1 MRMLTARMVSVAPFY
16 RLFEGRAPVARE
28 LYRTC
33 VIKITPMRP
42 DLEWPGEWSRLLGYA
57 VRSLVRSPGFTA
69 AAVLTLAVGIGAT
82 TAICSVVNTI
92 LLRPLPLLD
101 ADRLVRIVERDRPRT
116 LPGLNYREYLDWQS
130 RTTTL
135 TGLAAATS
143 NLQVVM
149 PTPAGLVKV
158 TAGYVSSNY
167 FEVLGARALLGR
179 TLLSADT
186 ANPDVMVLGYY
197 EWQRHFGS
205 DPGAI
210 GSVVHFRSGGLAG
223 RSLTVIGVMPESME
237 TIGAP
242 MDFYTPIAAMPNA
255 GAIGL
260 AQLIGR
266 MREGAALAAAADEAN
281 VIGAAV
287 RPPRPASAPPL
298 TAARFDV
305 RSLKDG
311 MFDPPLG
318 RQGGADIPVRSVL
331 RIFLGAVTV
340 VLLIVCAN
348 VANLLLARGTARRRE
363 LATRLAL
370 GASRWQLV
378 RQILAECLVLAAAGG
393 AIGAG
398 FGAAGVSAIKWLAT
412 VDAQGV
418 FKIVF
423 GQNLL
428 PRANEVGVDASLFG
442 ITFAVAV
449 ITTFAFGLLPAL
461 HLSRSSQLQ
470 TFGSRAGGPT
480 RRDTRLR
487 TLLVIGQLAM
497 ATVLLVAAGLLSAS
511 FANLAGVEKGYNP
524 TNVLAFQ
531 LVLPGEYPTAR
542 KAESIEA
549 VLRAIRA
556 VPGVAAAGFS
566 YAGILIG
573 VQDTVGSFVP
583 SGRAPETA
591 DRPRLKSLS
600 AGYLESAGAT
610 RLDGRLLSEG
620 DSAQAPP
627 VIVINKTVQ
636 RRYFGN
642 ANPVGAFMDWHGGR
656 GGPPVPVQVV
666 GVIADVRQGALHREP
681 YAEIFMDYRQVIA
694 LQQRWGLPA
703 GAVDHLAFG
712 FMSFA
717 MRTRDDPTGLIP
729 QVRQAITR
737 ADPNAALDSI
747 MPMDS
752 LVANSV
758 ARQRFYAVMLA
769 AFAAVAALL
778 GAIGIYG
785 VLACFVVER
794 TREIGLRMALGA
806 GRRQVLG
813 LVLGRGLACAAFGI
827 TVGLAGA
834 AAGTRYVQAMLYGI
848 TPLDGRTFTVVAV
861 AFVAVAALASY
872 VPARHA
878 TGLDPMVALRLE

>member
-1 MRMLTARMVSVAPFY
+1 MRLDS
-16 RLFEGRAPVARE
+16 
-28 LYRTC
+28 
-33 VIKITPMRP
+33 
-42 DLEWPGEWSRLLGYA
+42 EWLGNWSQLVRYA
-57 VRSLVRSPGFTA
+57 VRSLARSPGFTA

-92 LLRPLPLLD
+92 LLRPLPLIG
-101 ADRLVRIVERDRPRT
+101 ADRLVEIREPERPRN
-116 LPGLNYREYLDWQS
+116 LPAATYGEYLEWQA

-167 FEVLGARALLGR
+167 FEVLGARPLLGR
-179 TLLSADT
+179 TLVPADT
-186 ANPDVMVLGYY
+186 ADPDVMVLGYY

-210 GSVVHFRSGGLAG
+210 GSVVDFRSGGLAG

-266 MREGAALAAAADEAN
+266 VRDGTPLAAAAEEAN

-298 TAARFDV
+298 TAARFVV
-305 RSLKDG
+305 RSMKDG
-311 MFDPPLG
+311 VFDPPLG
-318 RQGGADIPVRSVL
+318 RQGGADIAVRSVL
-331 RIFLGAVTV
+331 RIFMGAAIV

-378 RQILAECLVLAAAGG
+378 RQILTECVVLAAAGG

-398 FGAAGVSAIKWLAT
+398 LAVAGVVAIKRLAT

-423 GQNLL
+423 GENLL
-428 PRANEVGVDASLFG
+428 PRANEVGVDLPLFA

-461 HLSRSSQLQ
+461 QLSRSDQLQ
-470 TFGSRAGGPT
+470 AIGSRAGGTT
-480 RRDTRLR
+480 RGETRIR
-487 TLLVIGQLAM
+487 TLLVVGQLAM
-497 ATVLLVAAGLLSAS
+497 ATVLLVAAALLSAS
-511 FANLAGVEKGYNP
+511 FANLAGVEKGYDP
-524 TNVLAFQ
+524 ANVLAFQ

-542 KAESIEA
+542 KAESIEG

-556 VPGVAAAGFS
+556 VPGVSAAGFS

-583 SGRAPETA
+583 SGRAPETV

-600 AGYLESAGAT
+600 AGYLESAGVT
-610 RLDGRLLSEG
+610 LLDGRLLTES

-627 VIVINKTVQ
+627 VVVINQAVQ

-642 ANPVGAFMDWHGGR
+642 VSPVGAFMDWHGR
-656 GGPPVPVQVV
+656 RAPHVSVQVV

-717 MRTRDDPTGLIP
+717 MRTRGDPAALIP

-737 ADPNAALDSI
+737 ADPNAALDAI
-747 MPMDS
+747 MPMDR

-769 AFAAVAALL
+769 AFAVVAALL
-778 GAIGIYG
+778 GAIGVYG
-785 VLACFVVER
+785 VLAYFVVER
-794 TREIGLRMALGA
+794 TREIGVRMALGA
-806 GRRQVLG
+806 SRRQVLG
-813 LVLGRGLACAAFGI
+813 LILRRGLVCAAIGI
-827 TVGLAGA
+827 TLGLAGA
-834 AAGTRYVQAMLYGI
+834 AAGTRYLQAMLYGI
-848 TPLDGRTFTVVAV
+848 TPLDGSTFAVVAV
-861 AFVAVAALASY
+861 AFATVAALASY
-872 VPARHA
+872 LPARLA
-878 TGLDPMVALRLE
+878 TDLDPMVALRIE

>member
-1 MRMLTARMVSVAPFY
+1 MTRD
-16 RLFEGRAPVARE
+16 FEWLGN
-28 LYRTC
+28 
-33 VIKITPMRP
+33 
-42 DLEWPGEWSRLLGYA
+42 WSRLVRYA
-57 VRSLVRSPGFTA
+57 VRSLARSPGFTA

-82 TAICSVVNTI
+82 TAIYSVVNTI

-101 ADRLVRIVERDRPRT
+101 PDRLVRILERDRPRNM
-116 LPGLNYREYLDWQS
+116 PGLNYGEYLDWQS

-135 TGLAAATS
+135 TGIAAATS

-167 FEVLGARALLGR
+167 FEVLGARARLGR
-179 TLLSADT
+179 TLVSADT

-205 DPGAI
+205 DPEVV
-210 GSVVHFRSGGLAG
+210 GSVVRFRSGGLAG

-260 AQLIGR
+260 VQLIGR
-266 MREGAALAAAADEAN
+266 VRVGTALAAAADEAN

-298 TAARFDV
+298 TAARFEV
-305 RSLKDG
+305 RSLKEG

-318 RQGGADIPVRSVL
+318 RQGGADIPVRFVL

-378 RQILAECLVLAAAGG
+378 RQILAECVVLAAAGG
-393 AIGAG
+393 ALGAAL
-398 FGAAGVSAIKWLAT
+398 GAAGVSAIRWLMT

-428 PRANEVGVDASLFG
+428 PRANEVGIDGQLFG

-449 ITTFAFGLLPAL
+449 ITMFAFGLLPAL
-461 HLSRSSQLQ
+461 HLSRVNQLQ
-470 TFGSRAGGPT
+470 AIGSRAGGTT
-480 RRDTRLR
+480 RRETRIR
-487 TLLVIGQLAM
+487 TLLAVGQLAL
-497 ATVLLVAAGLLSAS
+497 ATVLLVAAALLSAS
-511 FANLAGVEKGYNP
+511 FVNLAGVEKGYNP
-524 TNVLAFQ
+524 TNVLALQ

-556 VPGVAAAGFS
+556 IPGVSAAGFS

-583 SGRAPETA
+583 SGSAPETVGTQQ

-610 RLDGRLLSEG
+610 LLDGRLLSEG
-620 DSAQAPP
+620 DSGQAPP
-627 VIVINKTVQ
+627 VIVINKAVQ

-642 ANPVGAFMDWHGGR
+642 ISPVGAFMDWHGR
-656 GGPPVPVQVV
+656 SGPSVPVQVV

-681 YAEIFMDYRQVIA
+681 YPEIFMDYRQVIA
-694 LQQRWGLPA
+694 IQQRWGLPA

-717 MRTRDDPTGLIP
+717 MRTRGDPAGLIP

-737 ADPNAALDSI
+737 ADPNAALDAI

-752 LVANSV
+752 LVANSM

-778 GAIGIYG
+778 GAIGVYG
-785 VLACFVVER
+785 VLSYFVVER

-806 GRRQVLG
+806 SRRQVLG
-813 LVLGRGLACAAFGI
+813 LVLSRGLVCAAIGI

-834 AAGTRYVQAMLYGI
+834 AAGTRYLQAMLYGI
-848 TPLDGRTFTVVAV
+848 TPLDGRTFAVVAV
-861 AFVAVAALASY
+861 AFATVAALASY
-872 VPARHA
+872 LPARLA
-878 TGLDPMVALRLE
+878 TYLDPMVALRIE

>member
-1 MRMLTARMVSVAPFY
+1 MLVR
-16 RLFEGRAPVARE
+16 
-28 LYRTC
+28 
-33 VIKITPMRP
+33 
-42 DLEWPGEWSRLLGYA
+42 YA
-57 VRSLVRSPGFTA
+57 VRSLARSPGFTA

-82 TAICSVVNTI
+82 TAICSVVNAI
-92 LLRPLPLLD
+92 LLRPLPLRD
-101 ADRLVRIVERDRPRT
+101 ADRLVRILERDRPREV
-116 LPGLNYREYLDWQS
+116 PAVNYREYLEWQA

-158 TAGYVSSNY
+158 TAGFVSSNY
-167 FEVLGARALLGR
+167 FEVLGARAMLGR
-179 TLLSADT
+179 ALVSGDT
-186 ANPDVMVLGYY
+186 ASPDVMVLAYA

-205 DPGAI
+205 DPKAI

-242 MDFYTPIAAMPNA
+242 MNFYTPIAAMPNA

-260 AQLIGR
+260 GQLIGR
-266 MREGAALAAAADEAN
+266 LRDGTALAAAADEAN

-305 RSLKDG
+305 VNLKAG
-311 MFDPPLG
+311 IFDPPLG
-318 RQGGADIPVRSVL
+318 RQGGADISVRFVL
-331 RIFLGAVTV
+331 RIFLGAVAV
-340 VLLIVCAN
+340 VLLMVCAN

-378 RQILAECLVLAAAGG
+378 RMIFAECGVLAAAGG

-398 FGAAGVSAIKWLAT
+398 LGAAGVLAIKWLAT

-418 FKIVF
+418 FRIVF
-423 GQNLL
+423 GDNLL
-428 PRANEVGVDASLFG
+428 PRANEVGIDVPLFG

-449 ITTFAFGLLPAL
+449 ITTVAFGLLPAL
-461 HLSRSSQLQ
+461 HLSRSNQLQ
-470 TFGSRAGGPT
+470 TIGSRAGGTT
-480 RRDTRLR
+480 RKDTRIR

-497 ATVLLVAAGLLSAS
+497 ATVLLVAAALLSAS
-511 FANLAGVEKGYNP
+511 FRNLAGVEKGYDP
-524 TNVLAFQ
+524 ANVLAFQ

-542 KAESIEA
+542 KAESIDA
-549 VLRAIRA
+549 VLDGLRAL
-556 VPGVAAAGFS
+556 PGVSAAGFS

-583 SGRAPETA
+583 SGRAPENA
-591 DRPRLKSLS
+591 GQRDRPRLKSLS
-600 AGYLESAGAT
+600 AGYLEAAGAT
-610 RLDGRLLSEG
+610 LLDGRLLSES
-620 DSAQAPP
+620 DSAHAPA

-642 ANPVGAFMDWHGGR
+642 VNPVGAFMDWHGR
-656 GGPPVPVQVV
+656 RAPHVPVQIV

-681 YAEIFMDYRQVIA
+681 YPEIFMDYRQVMAI
-694 LQQRWGLPA
+694 QQRWGLPA

-717 MRTRDDPTGLIP
+717 MRTRGDPADLIP
-729 QVRQAITR
+729 HARHVITR
-737 ADPNAALDSI
+737 ADPNAALDAI

-758 ARQRFYAVMLA
+758 ARQRFYAVMLG
-769 AFAAVAALL
+769 AFATVAALL
-778 GAIGIYG
+778 GAIGVYG
-785 VLACFVVER
+785 VLAYSVAER
-794 TREIGLRMALGA
+794 TREIGVRMALGA
-806 GRRQVLG
+806 SRRQLLE
-813 LVLGRGLACAAFGI
+813 LVLGRGLVCAAIGI
-827 TVGLAGA
+827 ALGLAGA
-834 AAGTRYVQAMLYGI
+834 AAGTRYLQAMLYGI
-848 TPLDGRTFTVVAV
+848 APLDGATFGVVAV
-861 AFVAVAALASY
+861 AFATVAALASY
-872 VPARHA
+872 LPARLA
-878 TGLDPMVALRLE
+878 TRLDPMAALRIE

>member
-1 MRMLTARMVSVAPFY
+1 MGLDFEWLGSWWRLMR
-16 RLFEGRAPVARE
+16 
-28 LYRTC
+28 
-33 VIKITPMRP
+33 
-42 DLEWPGEWSRLLGYA
+42 YA
-57 VRSLVRSPGFTA
+57 VRSLARSPAFTA
-69 AAVLTLAVGIGAT
+69 ATVLTLAVGIGAT
-82 TAICSVVNTI
+82 TAICSVVNAI
-92 LLRPLPLLD
+92 LLRPLPLRD
-101 ADRLVRIVERDRPRT
+101 ADRLVRIVERDRPRD
-116 LPGLNYREYLDWQS
+116 LPAVTYREYLAWQS
-130 RTTTL
+130 RAKTL
-135 TGLAAATS
+135 TGLAAVTS

-179 TLLSADT
+179 TLVSGDT
-186 ANPDVMVLGYY
+186 ANPDVMVLAYY

-205 DPGAI
+205 DPKAI

-266 MREGAALAAAADEAN
+266 LRDGSALAAATGEAN

-287 RPPRPASAPPL
+287 RPARPASAAPL
-298 TAARFDV
+298 TGARFDV
-305 RSLKDG
+305 RSMKDG
-311 MFDPPLG
+311 LFDPPLG
-318 RQGGADIPVRSVL
+318 RQGGADISVRTVL
-331 RIFLGAVTV
+331 RIFLAAVTV

-370 GASRWQLV
+370 GASRWHLV
-378 RQILAECLVLAAAGG
+378 RQILAECVVLAAAGG

-398 FGAAGVSAIKWLAT
+398 LAAAGVLAIKWLAT

-418 FKIVF
+418 FRIVF
-423 GQNLL
+423 GDNLL
-428 PRANEVGVDASLFG
+428 PRANEVGIDVPLFG

-461 HLSRSSQLQ
+461 HLSRSNQLPAI
-470 TFGSRAGGPT
+470 GSRAAGMT
-480 RRDTRLR
+480 RKDTRIR

-497 ATVLLVAAGLLSAS
+497 ATVLLVAAALLSLS
-511 FANLAGVEKGYNP
+511 FRNLAGVEKGYDP
-524 TNVLAFQ
+524 ANVLAFQ

-542 KAESIEA
+542 KAESIAA
-549 VLRAIRA
+549 VLDGLRAL
-556 VPGVAAAGFS
+556 PGVSAAGFS

-573 VQDTVGSFVP
+573 VQDLVGSFVP

-591 DRPRLKSLS
+591 EPQRPRLKSLS
-600 AGYLESAGAT
+600 AGYLEAAGAT
-610 RLDGRLLSEG
+610 LLDGRLLSG
-620 DSAQAPP
+620 SDGAHAPP

-642 ANPVGAFMDWHGGR
+642 ANPVGAFMDWHAR
-656 GGPPVPVQVV
+656 RAPHVPVQVV
-666 GVIADVRQGALHREP
+666 GVIADVRQGALQREP
-681 YAEIFMDYRQVIA
+681 YPEIFMDYRQVMA
-694 LQQRWGLPA
+694 LQQGWGLPP

-717 MRTRDDPTGLIP
+717 MRTRGNPADLIP
-729 QVRQAITR
+729 QARQVIAR
-737 ADPNAALDSI
+737 ADPNAALDAI

-752 LVANSV
+752 LVANSM

-778 GAIGIYG
+778 GAIGVYG
-785 VLACFVVER
+785 VLAYFVIER
-794 TREIGLRMALGA
+794 SREIGVRMALGA
-806 GRRQVLG
+806 SRRQLLG
-813 LVLGRGLACAAFGI
+813 LVLGRGLMCAAIGI
-827 TVGLAGA
+827 ASGLAGA
-834 AAGTRYVQAMLYGI
+834 AAGTRYLQSMLYGL
-848 TPLDGRTFTVVAV
+848 TPLDGPTFAVVAV
-861 AFVAVAALASY
+861 AFASVAALASY
-872 VPARHA
+872 LPARLA
-878 TGLDPMVALRLE
+878 TRLDPMVALRIE

>member
-1 MRMLTARMVSVAPFY
+1 MRLDAESLGHWW
-16 RLFEGRAPVARE
+16 RLVR
-28 LYRTC
+28 
-33 VIKITPMRP
+33 
-42 DLEWPGEWSRLLGYA
+42 YA
-57 VRSLVRSPGFTA
+57 VRSLARSPGFTT
-69 AAVLTLAVGIGAT
+69 AAVSTLAVGIGAT

-92 LLRPLPLLD
+92 LLRPLPLLE
-101 ADRLVRIVERDRPRT
+101 ADRLVRIVERDRPRD
-116 LPGLNYREYLDWQS
+116 LPGVNYREYFDWQS

-167 FEVLGARALLGR
+167 FEVLGAKPLLGR
-179 TLLSADT
+179 TLVSADA
-186 ANPDVMVLGYY
+186 ANPDVMVLAYY
-197 EWQRHFGS
+197 EWRRHFGS
-205 DPGAI
+205 DPAAL

-255 GAIGL
+255 GAIGV
-260 AQLIGR
+260 ADLIGR
-266 MREGAALAAAADEAN
+266 LRGGTSVATAADEAN

-305 RSLKDG
+305 RSLKAG

-318 RQGGADIPVRSVL
+318 RQGGADISVRTVL
-331 RIFLGAVTV
+331 RIFLGAATV

-370 GASRWQLV
+370 GASRWHLA

-398 FGAAGVSAIKWLAT
+398 LAAAGVSAIKWLTT

-418 FKIVF
+418 FRIVF
-423 GQNLL
+423 GENLL
-428 PRANEVGVDASLFG
+428 PRANEVGIDVPLFG
-442 ITFAVAV
+442 ITFGIAA
-449 ITTFAFGLLPAL
+449 ITMVAFGLLPAL
-461 HLSRSSQLQ
+461 HLSRVNQLQ
-470 TFGSRAGGPT
+470 AIGSRGGGTT
-480 RRDTRLR
+480 RKDTRIR
-487 TLLVIGQLAM
+487 TLLVVGQIAM
-497 ATVLLVAAGLLSAS
+497 ATVLLVAAALLSTS
-511 FANLAGVEKGYNP
+511 FVKLAGVEKGYNP

-531 LVLPGEYPTAR
+531 LVLPGEYSTAR

-556 VPGVAAAGFS
+556 LPGVSAAGFA

-573 VQDTVGSFVP
+573 VQDLVGSFVP
-583 SGRAPETA
+583 SGSAPETA
-591 DRPRLKSLS
+591 ATQRDRPRLKSLS
-600 AGYLESAGAT
+600 AGYLESAGVAL
-610 RLDGRLLSEG
+610 LDGRLLNER

-627 VIVINKTVQ
+627 VIVINKAVQ
-636 RRYFGN
+636 RRYFRN
-642 ANPVGAFMDWHGGR
+642 VSPVGALMDWHGR
-656 GGPPVPVQVV
+656 AGPPVPVQVV
-666 GVIADVRQGALHREP
+666 GVIADVRQGALQREP
-681 YAEIFMDYRQVIA
+681 YPEIFMDYRQVIA

-717 MRTRDDPTGLIP
+717 MRTPGDPAGLIP
-729 QVRQAITR
+729 HVRQAISR
-737 ADPNAALDSI
+737 ADPNAALDAI

-752 LVANSV
+752 LVANSL
-758 ARQRFYAVMLA
+758 ARQRFYAVMLT

-778 GAIGIYG
+778 GAIGVYG
-785 VLACFVVER
+785 VLAYFVVER
-794 TREIGLRMALGA
+794 TREIGVRMALGA
-806 GRRQVLG
+806 SRRQLLG
-813 LVLGRGLACAAFGI
+813 LVLGRGLVCAAIGI
-827 TVGLAGA
+827 TMGLAGA
-834 AAGTRYVQAMLYGI
+834 AAGTRYLHALLYGI
-848 TPLDGRTFTVVAV
+848 TPLDGRAFAVVAV
-861 AFVAVAALASY
+861 AFATLTALASY
-872 VPARHA
+872 LPARLA
-878 TGLDPMVALRLE
+878 TRLDPMVALRFE

>member
-1 MRMLTARMVSVAPFY
+1 M
-16 RLFEGRAPVARE
+16 
-28 LYRTC
+28 
-33 VIKITPMRP
+33 
-42 DLEWPGEWSRLLGYA
+42 
-57 VRSLVRSPGFTA
+57 
-69 AAVLTLAVGIGAT
+69 LTLAVGIGAT

-92 LLRPLPLLD
+92 LLRPLPLGD
-101 ADRLVRIVERDRPRT
+101 ADRLVRILEPDRPRNM
-116 LPGLNYREYLDWQS
+116 PVVNYGEYLDWKS

-135 TGLAAATS
+135 TGLAAAAF
-143 NLQVVM
+143 NPQVVM
-149 PTPAGLVKV
+149 GTPAGLVRV
-158 TAGYVSSNY
+158 TAGQVSSNY
-167 FEVLGARALLGR
+167 FEVLGARARLGR
-179 TLLSADT
+179 TLVSADA

-197 EWQRHFGS
+197 GWQRHFGS
-205 DPGAI
+205 DPGVI
-210 GSVVHFRSGGLAG
+210 GSVLQFRSGSLAG
-223 RSLTVIGVMPESME
+223 RSLTVIGVLPESME

-242 MDFYTPIAAMPNA
+242 MDFYTPIAAVPNA
-255 GAIGL
+255 GAISL

-266 MREGAALAAAADEAN
+266 IRDGTALAAAADEAN
-281 VIGAAV
+281 AIGAAV

-298 TAARFDV
+298 TAARFAV

-311 MFDPPLG
+311 MFDPPRG
-318 RQGGADIPVRSVL
+318 RQGGDDLPAVRSVL
-331 RIFLGAVTV
+331 RIFVGAAAV
-340 VLLIVCAN
+340 VLLVVCAN

-378 RQILAECLVLAAAGG
+378 RQILAECAVLAAAGG

-398 FGAAGVSAIKWLAT
+398 FGAAGALAIKWLAT

-423 GQNLL
+423 GENLF
-428 PRANEVGVDASLFG
+428 PRANEVGIDMPLFG

-461 HLSRSSQLQ
+461 HLSRSSQRQ
-470 TFGSRAGGPT
+470 AIGSRAGGTT
-480 RRDTRLR
+480 RKDTRVR
-487 TLLVIGQLAM
+487 TLLVVGQLAM
-497 ATVLLVAAGLLSAS
+497 ATVLLVAASLLSTS
-511 FANLAGVEKGYNP
+511 FVNLAGVEKGYDP
-524 TNVLAFQ
+524 THVLAFQ

-549 VLRAIRA
+549 VLRGVRA
-556 VPGVAAAGFS
+556 VPGVSSAGFA
-566 YAGILIG
+566 YAGILVG

-583 SGRAPETA
+583 SGSPRETLESQR

-610 RLDGRLLSEG
+610 LLDGRLLSEG

-642 ANPVGAFMDWHGGR
+642 VSPVGAFMDWHGGR
-656 GGPPVPVQVV
+656 GPHVPVQVV

-681 YAEIFMDYRQVIA
+681 YPEIFMDYRQVIA
-694 LQQRWGLPA
+694 LQQRWGSPA
-703 GAVDHLAFG
+703 AAVDHLAFG

-717 MRTRDDPTGLIP
+717 MRTHGDPADLIP
-729 QVRQAITR
+729 QARQAITR
-737 ADPNAALDSI
+737 ADPNAALDAI

-778 GAIGIYG
+778 GAIGVYG
-785 VLACFVVER
+785 VLAYFVVER

-806 GRRQVLG
+806 SRRQVLG
-813 LVLGRGLACAAFGI
+813 LVLRRGLLCAAIGI
-827 TVGLAGA
+827 TLGLAGA
-834 AAGTRYVQAMLYGI
+834 AAGTRYLQAMLYGI
-848 TPLDGRTFTVVAV
+848 TPLDGRTFAVVAV
-861 AFVAVAALASY
+861 AFATIAALASY
-872 VPARHA
+872 LPARLA
-878 TGLDPMVALRLE
+878 THLDPMVALRIE

>member
-1 MRMLTARMVSVAPFY
+1 MRL
-16 RLFEGRAPVARE
+16 
-28 LYRTC
+28 
-33 VIKITPMRP
+33 
-42 DLEWPGEWSRLLGYA
+42 DLEWLGDWSRLVGHA
-57 VRSLVRSPGFTA
+57 VRSLARSPGFTA

-92 LLRPLPLLD
+92 LLRPLPLVD
-101 ADRLVRIVERDRPRT
+101 ADRLVRILERDRPRN
-116 LPGLNYREYLDWQS
+116 LPAVNYREYLDWQS

-167 FEVLGARALLGR
+167 FEVLGARPLLGR
-179 TLLSADT
+179 TLVPADT
-186 ANPDVMVLGYY
+186 AYPDVMVLGYY

-266 MREGAALAAAADEAN
+266 LRDGTALAAAADEAN

-298 TAARFDV
+298 MTARFDV
-305 RSLKDG
+305 RSMKDG

-331 RIFLGAVTV
+331 RIFLGAVIV

-363 LATRLAL
+363 LSTRLAL
-370 GASRWQLV
+370 GASRWHLV
-378 RQILAECLVLAAAGG
+378 RQILAECVVLAAAGG

-398 FGAAGVSAIKWLAT
+398 LAASGVLAIKRLTT

-423 GQNLL
+423 GENLL
-428 PRANEVGVDASLFG
+428 PRANEVGIDVPLFG
-442 ITFAVAV
+442 IAFAVAG

-461 HLSRSSQLQ
+461 HLSRSDQLPAL
-470 TFGSRAGGPT
+470 GSRAGAKT
-480 RRDTRLR
+480 RRDTRIR
-487 TLLVIGQLAM
+487 TLLVVGQLAM
-497 ATVLLVAAGLLSAS
+497 ATVLLVAAALLSVS

-524 TNVLAFQ
+524 ANVLAFQ

-556 VPGVAAAGFS
+556 VPGVSVAGFS

-583 SGRAPETA
+583 SGRPAETA
-591 DRPRLKSLS
+591 EPQRPRLKSLS
-600 AGYLESAGAT
+600 VGYLESAGAT
-610 RLDGRLLSEG
+610 LLDGRLLNES
-620 DSAQAPP
+620 DSAPAPP

-636 RRYFGN
+636 RRYFGDVS
-642 ANPVGAFMDWHGGR
+642 PVGAFMDWHGSR
-656 GGPPVPVQVV
+656 GPHVPVQVV
-666 GVIADVRQGALHREP
+666 GVVADVRQGALHREP

-694 LQQRWGLPA
+694 IQQRWGLPA

-717 MRTRDDPTGLIP
+717 MRTRGDPAGLIP

-737 ADPNAALDSI
+737 AEPNAALDAI

-769 AFAAVAALL
+769 AFAVVAALL
-778 GAIGIYG
+778 GAIGVYG
-785 VLACFVVER
+785 VLAYFVVER

-806 GRRQVLG
+806 SRQQVLG
-813 LVLGRGLACAAFGI
+813 LILGRGVVCAAIGI
-827 TVGLAGA
+827 TLGLAGA
-834 AAGTRYVQAMLYGI
+834 AAGTRYLQAMLYGI
-848 TPLDGRTFTVVAV
+848 TPLDGRTFAVVAV
-861 AFVAVAALASY
+861 AFATVAALASY
-872 VPARHA
+872 LPARLA
-878 TGLDPMVALRLE
+878 THLDPMVALRIE

>member
-1 MRMLTARMVSVAPFY
+1 MRLD
-16 RLFEGRAPVARE
+16 FEWLGN
-28 LYRTC
+28 
-33 VIKITPMRP
+33 
-42 DLEWPGEWSRLLGYA
+42 WSRLVGYA
-57 VRSLVRSPGFTA
+57 VRSLARSPGFTA

-82 TAICSVVNTI
+82 TAICSIVNTI

-101 ADRLVRIVERDRPRT
+101 ADRLVRILEHDRPRNM
-116 LPGLNYREYLDWQS
+116 PAVNYREYLDWQS

-135 TGLAAATS
+135 TGLAAATYDP
-143 NLQVVM
+143 QVVM
-149 PTPAGLVKV
+149 PTPAGLVRV
-158 TAGYVSSNY
+158 TAGQVSSNY

-179 TLLSADT
+179 TLVSRDAAD
-186 ANPDVMVLGYY
+186 ADVMVLGYY
-197 EWQRHFGS
+197 AWQRHFGS
-205 DPGAI
+205 DPEAI
-210 GSVVHFRSGGLAG
+210 GSVVHFRSGSLAG

-242 MDFYTPIAAMPNA
+242 MEFYTPIATVPNA
-255 GAIGL
+255 RTIGL

-266 MREGAALAAAADEAN
+266 IRDGTALAAAADEAN

-298 TAARFDV
+298 TAARFGV

-311 MFDPPLG
+311 MFDPPPG
-318 RQGGADIPVRSVL
+318 RQGGDIPGVRSVL

-340 VLLIVCAN
+340 VLLIVCTN

-378 RQILAECLVLAAAGG
+378 RQILAECVVLAAAGG

-398 FGAAGVSAIKWLAT
+398 LGAAGVSAIKWLAT

-423 GQNLL
+423 GENLL
-428 PRANEVGVDASLFG
+428 PRANEVGIDVPLFG

-449 ITTFAFGLLPAL
+449 ITTFAVGLLPAL
-461 HLSRSSQLQ
+461 HLSRANQLQ
-470 TFGSRAGGPT
+470 AIGSRAGGTT
-480 RRDTRLR
+480 RKDTRIR
-487 TLLVIGQLAM
+487 ALLVVGQLAM
-497 ATVLLVAAGLLSAS
+497 ATVLLVAAALLSAS
-511 FANLAGVEKGYNP
+511 FLNLAGVEKGYNP

-531 LVLPGEYPTAR
+531 LVLPGEYPIAR
-542 KAESIEA
+542 KADSIEA

-556 VPGVAAAGFS
+556 VPGVSSAGFT
-566 YAGILIG
+566 YAGILVG

-583 SGRAPETA
+583 SGSARETLESQP

-600 AGYLESAGAT
+600 AGYLESAGASL
-610 RLDGRLLSEG
+610 LDGRLLSES

-642 ANPVGAFMDWHGGR
+642 VSPVGAFMDWHGGR
-656 GGPPVPVQVV
+656 GPHVPVQVV

-694 LQQRWGLPA
+694 LQQRWGSPPA
-703 GAVDHLAFG
+703 AVDHVAFG

-717 MRTRDDPTGLIP
+717 MRTRGNPTDLILP
-729 QVRQAITR
+729 VRQAITR
-737 ADPNAALDSI
+737 ADPNAALDAI

-778 GAIGIYG
+778 GAIGVYG
-785 VLACFVVER
+785 VLAYFVVER

-813 LVLGRGLACAAFGI
+813 LVLGRGLVCAAIGI
-827 TVGLAGA
+827 TLGLAGA
-834 AAGTRYVQAMLYGI
+834 AAGTRYLQAMLYGI
-848 TPLDGRTFTVVAV
+848 TPLDGRTFAVVAV
-861 AFVAVAALASY
+861 AFAAVATLASY
-872 VPARHA
+872 LPARLA
-878 TGLDPMVALRLE
+878 TRLDPMVALRIE

>member
-1 MRMLTARMVSVAPFY
+1 MRS
-16 RLFEGRAPVARE
+16 
-28 LYRTC
+28 
-33 VIKITPMRP
+33 
-42 DLEWPGEWSRLLGYA
+42 DLEWLGNWSRLLRYA
-57 VRSLVRSPGFTA
+57 LRSLARSPGFTA

-82 TAICSVVNTI
+82 TAIYSVVTTI

-101 ADRLVRIVERDRPRT
+101 ADRLVRILERDRPRN
-116 LPGLNYREYLDWQS
+116 LPPVNYGEYLDWQS

-135 TGLAAATS
+135 TGLAASTS

-179 TLLSADT
+179 TLVPADT

-205 DPGAI
+205 DPATI

-237 TIGAP
+237 TISAP

-255 GAIGL
+255 GTLGV
-260 AQLIGR
+260 AQMIGR
-266 MREGAALAAAADEAN
+266 LRDGTALAAAADEAN

-287 RPPRPASAPPL
+287 RPPRPASASPL
-298 TAARFDV
+298 TTTRFEV

-318 RQGGADIPVRSVL
+318 RQGGADISVRVVL

-378 RQILAECLVLAAAGG
+378 RQILAECVVLAAAGG

-398 FGAAGVSAIKWLAT
+398 LGAAGVSAIRWLTT
-412 VDAQGV
+412 VQAQGV
-418 FKIVF
+418 FRIVF
-423 GQNLL
+423 GDNLL
-428 PRANEVGVDASLFG
+428 PRANEVGIDAQLFG

-461 HLSRSSQLQ
+461 HLSRATQLQ
-470 TFGSRAGGPT
+470 AIGSRAGGAT
-480 RRDTRLR
+480 RKDTRIR
-487 TLLVIGQLAM
+487 TVLVVGQLAM
-497 ATVLLVAAGLLSAS
+497 ATVLLIAAALLSTS
-511 FANLAGVEKGYNP
+511 FVKLAGVEKGYNP
-524 TNVLAFQ
+524 ANVLAFQ

-556 VPGVAAAGFS
+556 LPGVAVAGFS

-573 VQDTVGSFVP
+573 VQDTAGSFVP

-591 DRPRLKSLS
+591 DLPRIKSLS

-610 RLDGRLLSEG
+610 LLDGRVLSEG

-627 VIVINKTVQ
+627 VVVINQTVQ
-636 RRYFGN
+636 RRYFGSGS
-642 ANPVGAFMDWHGGR
+642 PVGAFMDWHGR
-656 GGPPVPVQVV
+656 SGPPVPVQVV

-681 YAEIFMDYRQVIA
+681 YAEIFMDYRQVVA
-694 LQQRWGLPA
+694 LQQRRGLPA

-717 MRTRDDPTGLIP
+717 MRTRGDPAALIP

-737 ADPNAALDSI
+737 ADPNAALDAI

-785 VLACFVVER
+785 VLAYFVVER

-813 LVLGRGLACAAFGI
+813 LVLVRGLVCAAIGI
-827 TVGLAGA
+827 GLGLAGA
-834 AAGTRYVQAMLYGI
+834 AAGTRYLQAMLYGI
-848 TPLDGRTFTVVAV
+848 TPLEWRIFAVVAV
-861 AFVAVAALASY
+861 AFATVAALASY
-872 VPARHA
+872 VPARLA
-878 TGLDPMVALRLE
+878 TRLDPMVALRIE

>member
-1 MRMLTARMVSVAPFY
+1 M
-16 RLFEGRAPVARE
+16 
-28 LYRTC
+28 
-33 VIKITPMRP
+33 
-42 DLEWPGEWSRLLGYA
+42 
-57 VRSLVRSPGFTA
+57 
-69 AAVLTLAVGIGAT
+69 
-82 TAICSVVNTI
+82 
-92 LLRPLPLLD
+92 
-101 ADRLVRIVERDRPRT
+101 
-116 LPGLNYREYLDWQS
+116 
-130 RTTTL
+130 
-135 TGLAAATS
+135 
-143 NLQVVM
+143 
-149 PTPAGLVKV
+149 
-158 TAGYVSSNY
+158 
-167 FEVLGARALLGR
+167 
-179 TLLSADT
+179 SADA

-205 DPGAI
+205 DPEAI
-210 GSVVHFRSGGLAG
+210 GSVVHFRSGSLAG

-266 MREGAALAAAADEAN
+266 LRDGTALAAAAEEAN

-298 TAARFDV
+298 TAARFEV

-311 MFDPPLG
+311 MFDPPPG
-318 RQGGADIPVRSVL
+318 RQGGGDISAVRSVL

-378 RQILAECLVLAAAGG
+378 RQILAECAVLAAAGG

-398 FGAAGVSAIKWLAT
+398 LGAAGVSAIKRLAT

-418 FKIVF
+418 FRIVF
-423 GQNLL
+423 GENLL
-428 PRANEVGVDASLFG
+428 PRANEVGIDVPLFG

-461 HLSRSSQLQ
+461 HLSRSNQLQ
-470 TFGSRAGGPT
+470 ALGSRAGGTT
-480 RRDTRLR
+480 RRDTRIR
-487 TLLVIGQLAM
+487 TLLVVGQLAM
-497 ATVLLVAAGLLSAS
+497 ATVLLVAAALLSAS

-524 TNVLAFQ
+524 ANVLAFQ

-556 VPGVAAAGFS
+556 VPGVSAAGFS

-583 SGRAPETA
+583 SGTRAPKRRSA

-610 RLDGRLLSEG
+610 LLDGRLLSDS

-636 RRYFGN
+636 RRYFGD
-642 ANPVGAFMDWHGGR
+642 ASPVGAFMDWHGGR
-656 GGPPVPVQVV
+656 GPHVPVQVV

-717 MRTRDDPTGLIP
+717 MRTRGDPAGLIP

-737 ADPNAALDSI
+737 AEPNAALDAI

-778 GAIGIYG
+778 GAIGVYG
-785 VLACFVVER
+785 VLAYSSSSAPARSACEWRSARAGSRCSVWSSAADWCAPRSGSRWAWPARPPEPAICR
-794 TREIGLRMALGA
+794 RCSMGSRRSMA
-806 GRRQVLG
+806 GRSRWWRWPSPPSPRSPRTCP
-813 LVLGRGLACAAFGI
+813 RGS
-827 TVGLAGA
+827 
-834 AAGTRYVQAMLYGI
+834 R
-848 TPLDGRTFTVVAV
+848 LD
-861 AFVAVAALASY
+861 
-872 VPARHA
+872 
-878 TGLDPMVALRLE
+878 LDPMVALRIE

>member
-1 MRMLTARMVSVAPFY
+1 MRFDV
-16 RLFEGRAPVARE
+16 
-28 LYRTC
+28 
-33 VIKITPMRP
+33 
-42 DLEWPGEWSRLLGYA
+42 EWLGDWSRLARYA
-57 VRSLVRSPGFTA
+57 VRSLARSPGFTA
-69 AAVLTLAVGIGAT
+69 AAVVTLAVGIGAT

-92 LLRPLPLLD
+92 LLRPLPLRD
-101 ADRLVRIVERDRPRT
+101 ADRLVRILERDRPRDV
-116 LPGLNYREYLDWQS
+116 PAVSYREYLDWQS
-130 RTTTL
+130 RMTTL
-135 TGLAAATS
+135 AGLAAATS

-149 PTPAGLVKV
+149 ATPPGLVKV

-167 FEVLGARALLGR
+167 FEVLGASALLGR
-179 TLLSADT
+179 TLLSGDT
-186 ANPDVMVLGYY
+186 ANPDVMVLAYS

-205 DPGAI
+205 DPKAV
-210 GSVVHFRSGGLAG
+210 GSVVRFRSGGLAG

-242 MDFYTPIAAMPNA
+242 MDFYTPIAGMPNA

-266 MREGAALAAAADEAN
+266 LRDGMGLAAAADEAN
-281 VIGAAV
+281 VIGVAV

-298 TAARFDV
+298 TAARFEV
-305 RSLKDG
+305 RSMKDG

-318 RQGGADIPVRSVL
+318 RQGGADISVRSVL

-370 GASRWQLV
+370 GASRWQLA
-378 RQILAECLVLAAAGG
+378 RQILAECVVLAAAGG

-398 FGAAGVSAIKWLAT
+398 LGATGVLAIKWLAT

-418 FKIVF
+418 FRIVF
-423 GQNLL
+423 GDNLL
-428 PRANEVGVDASLFG
+428 PRANEVGIDVPLFG

-461 HLSRSSQLQ
+461 HLSRSNQLQ
-470 TFGSRAGGPT
+470 AIGSRAGGTT
-480 RRDTRLR
+480 RTETRLR

-497 ATVLLVAAGLLSAS
+497 ATVLLVAAALLSVS
-511 FANLAGVEKGYNP
+511 FRRLAGVEKGYDP
-524 TNVLAFQ
+524 ANVLAFQ
-531 LVLPGEYPTAR
+531 LVLPGEYPTPR

-549 VLRAIRA
+549 ILRGLRVL
-556 VPGVAAAGFS
+556 PGVSAAGFS

-583 SGRAPETA
+583 SGRAPEA
-591 DRPRLKSLS
+591 AGPGLDRPRLKSLS
-600 AGYLESAGAT
+600 AGYLESSGAT
-610 RLDGRLLSEG
+610 LLDGRLLTES
-620 DSAQAPP
+620 DSANAPP

-642 ANPVGAFMDWHGGR
+642 VNAVGAFMDWHAR
-656 GGPPVPVQVV
+656 RAPHVPVQVV

-681 YAEIFMDYRQVIA
+681 YPEIFMDYRQVIA
-694 LQQRWGLPA
+694 LQQGWELPA

-717 MRTRDDPTGLIP
+717 VRTHGDPADLIP
-729 QVRQAITR
+729 HARQAVTR
-737 ADPNAALDSI
+737 ADPNAALDAI

-785 VLACFVVER
+785 VLAYFVVER

-806 GRRQVLG
+806 SRRQVLG
-813 LVLGRGLACAAFGI
+813 LIIGRGLVCAAIGI
-827 TVGLAGA
+827 TLGLAGA
-834 AAGTRYVQAMLYGI
+834 AAGTRYLQAMLYGI
-848 TPLDGRTFTVVAV
+848 TPLDGWTFAVVAV
-861 AFVAVAALASY
+861 AFAVVAALASY
-872 VPARHA
+872 VPARLA
-878 TGLDPMVALRLE
+878 THLDPMVALRIE